1 MCKVD
6 SVLNHVKKAASY
18 AEKDSSKGLYSKTV
32 DKYSGEVVSA
42 MEALAD
48 ALSVILGSK
57 VSISVDGKPVD
68 EALEK
73 GVATLS
79 ERSQAVRAAI
89 DTNQKAAAQNARIKK
104 LESRMDA
111 LEQSAQ
117 TVVSQN
123 DAMLQMFAN
132 LSKLI
137 TPQTVI
143 SSGASAA
150 SAVEEKLK
158 KKKSKKA
165 EAADAQTKQN
175 RAAEQTKP
183 RGNKTAKAAK
193 EKPAASS
200 KSSKASSTDPFSGSK
215 IKKAFHKYYDDQA
228 DAFYKVLKKLTS
240 ARAMSVEMIANSVL
254 PWFDCRFMSKT
265 APVNMNGKPSY
276 SLYQFPRYLAY
287 YVGICAHNWNDY
299 KFYNPRSDFQE
310 FADAVYASDEDN
322 PMIAPNFLIAKSDE
336 HVELD
341 EKDVVCGYWYWLMF
355 VKYFNQASRE
365 MRAGVTL
372 EPAFFTSKM
381 HALGYGSEDLLFK
394 LQNIKDPD
402 QIDIYEYQ
410 KTGKW

>member
-57 VSISVDGKPVD
+57 VSISVDGKPVE
-68 EALEK
+68 EALEES
-73 GVATLS
+73 VATLS

-104 LESRMDA
+104 LETRMDA

-137 TPQTVI
+137 TPQTII
-143 SSGASAA
+143 SSEAS
-150 SAVEEKLK
+150 SAPAVVEEKPKK
-158 KKKSKKA
+158 KKKSKEA
-165 EAADAQTKQN
+165 ESANAQPKQE
-175 RAAEQTKP
+175 RAAKESKRKEKP
-183 RGNKTAKAAK
+183 AKAVE

-200 KSSKASSTDPFSGSK
+200 KPKSTDPFSGSK

-228 DAFYKVLKKLTS
+228 DAFYGVLKKLTS

-310 FADAVYASDEDN
+310 FADAIYASDEDN

-355 VKYFNQASRE
+355 VKHFNQASRE
-365 MRAGVTL
+365 MKAGVTL

-381 HALGYGSEDLLFK
+381 HALGYGSEELLFK